1 MKAHIATGV
10 TAIVIWFALFTAGV
24 TIDSTPYRD
33 ILAPGRADHAVA
45 ASVAG
50 AVEAAEASAPAGS
63 PAAVAK
69 PAVAAMLPVNVPPAR
84 KVAAF
89 LGVMAFYTPL
99 NVALL
104 TIFAGLVGGC
114 ASSITY
120 ARSRKGGATAT
131 AENGGDARTV
141 FLTESPI
148 ASMLRSF
155 LVYLAFIAGV
165 FITTNNPFAT
175 PTPDQ
180 YVRLAGL
187 LSFVAFVIGYD
198 PTRFQDLLSLK
209 LGGEAKG

>member
-1 MKAHIATGV
+1 MKVHIATGV
-10 TAIVIWFALFTAGV
+10 TAILIWFALFTAGV

-33 ILAPGRADHAVA
+33 ILAPGRADRAVAAGVIGAVGAAGAPAPGEPPAAGAKPVA
-45 ASVAG
+45 ASV
-50 AVEAAEASAPAGS
+50 
-63 PAAVAK
+63 
-69 PAVAAMLPVNVPPAR
+69 LPVSIPPAR

-120 ARSRKGGATAT
+120 AKSRKGNAPAA
-131 AENGGDARTV
+131 AEDGWDARTA
-141 FLTESPI
+141 FLTENPV

-165 FITTNNPFAT
+165 FITTNNPFAS

-209 LGGEAKG
+209 LGGEAKE